1 MRGKPIKIR
10 KSQIPYFISGIIIF
24 TNRFSGTN
32 IYYSIKYI
40 VAGIW
45 ALYYL
50 AVVISVQN
58 NVTRKNEKYEQI
70 KSHYNLMIAPFV
82 AFCFYSIA
90 IWAFREDVTIGNYT
104 RLFSTILYLA
114 LAWGYASCGYYL
126 FGEKSIDVL
135 FYAGVTSYT
144 LGSIIP
150 LIFNYGVREIG
161 LYLISAIT
169 GANTAASYMMEVH
182 DLTFAMGLFFLYYM
196 FVENR
201 KERSHI
207 KKILLS
213 FILIVLGLKRIEI
226 LALAVAIVS
235 YWVVLRKGKTM
246 KGRSIFFFLVFSILT
261 VGYVYIIWSGA
272 LEILA
277 TRFEIDFMGRLG
289 YYSYARKFYKFS
301 PFFLGN
307 GYTYFSR
314 YWGNLYSSGLRID
327 GYGVAAS
334 IHSDILV
341 MFIEIGFI
349 GMLIWIYYCFK
360 YKTVK
365 LNSRNGTAVGE
376 YYLLATIYMFILYLT
391 DNTSTYFITQMI
403 YYLIPLAMGNTSTIN
418 VNLKRNGV
426 EMRNER

>member
-32 IYYSIKYI
+32 INYSIKYI

-150 LIFNYGVREIG
+150 LIFN
-161 LYLISAIT
+161 
-169 GANTAASYMMEVH
+169 
-182 DLTFAMGLFFLYYM
+182 
-196 FVENR
+196 
-201 KERSHI
+201 
-207 KKILLS
+207 
-213 FILIVLGLKRIEI
+213 
-226 LALAVAIVS
+226 
-235 YWVVLRKGKTM
+235 
-246 KGRSIFFFLVFSILT
+246 
-261 VGYVYIIWSGA
+261 
-272 LEILA
+272 
-277 TRFEIDFMGRLG
+277 
-289 YYSYARKFYKFS
+289 
-301 PFFLGN
+301 
-307 GYTYFSR
+307 
-314 YWGNLYSSGLRID
+314 
-327 GYGVAAS
+327 
-334 IHSDILV
+334 
-341 MFIEIGFI
+341 
-349 GMLIWIYYCFK
+349 
-360 YKTVK
+360 
-365 LNSRNGTAVGE
+365 
-376 YYLLATIYMFILYLT
+376 
-391 DNTSTYFITQMI
+391 
-403 YYLIPLAMGNTSTIN
+403 
-418 VNLKRNGV
+418 
-426 EMRNER
+426 

>member
-1 MRGKPIKIR
+1 M
-10 KSQIPYFISGIIIF
+10 
-24 TNRFSGTN
+24 
-32 IYYSIKYI
+32 
-40 VAGIW
+40 
-45 ALYYL
+45 
-50 AVVISVQN
+50 
-58 NVTRKNEKYEQI
+58 
-70 KSHYNLMIAPFV
+70 
-82 AFCFYSIA
+82 
-90 IWAFREDVTIGNYT
+90 
-104 RLFSTILYLA
+104 
-114 LAWGYASCGYYL
+114 
-126 FGEKSIDVL
+126 
-135 FYAGVTSYT
+135 TSYT

>member
-1 MRGKPIKIR
+1 M
-10 KSQIPYFISGIIIF
+10 
-24 TNRFSGTN
+24 
-32 IYYSIKYI
+32 
-40 VAGIW
+40 
-45 ALYYL
+45 
-50 AVVISVQN
+50 
-58 NVTRKNEKYEQI
+58 
-70 KSHYNLMIAPFV
+70 
-82 AFCFYSIA
+82 
-90 IWAFREDVTIGNYT
+90 
-104 RLFSTILYLA
+104 
-114 LAWGYASCGYYL
+114 
-126 FGEKSIDVL
+126 
-135 FYAGVTSYT
+135 
-144 LGSIIP
+144 
-150 LIFNYGVREIG
+150 
-161 LYLISAIT
+161 ISAIT

-196 FVENR
+196 FVENK

-246 KGRSIFFFLVFSILT
+246 KGRSIFFFLVFSMLT
-261 VGYVYIIWSGA
+261 VGYVYIIGSGT

-277 TRFEIDFMGRLG
+277 TRFGIDFMGRLS

-301 PFFLGN
+301 PLFLGN

-314 YWGNLYSSGLRID
+314 YWGSLYSSGFRIG

-365 LNSRNGTAVGE
+365 LNRRNGTAVGE

-403 YYLIPLAMGNTSTIN
+403 YYLIPLAMGNISTIN
-418 VNLKRNGV
+418 INLKRNGV
-426 EMRNER
+426 EIRNER